1 MNILVVAHYQ
11 NDGSPT
17 ACFIHDQILAY
28 TKLGHRVLAIVPIP
42 IGKCALNGKR
52 WEFHAHR
59 ENIAGVEHW
68 FVRYFSLSNYGANN
82 GFNSHSAIG
91 ALKHLLPKAL
101 GTFKPDVI
109 HAHTLGFDSAIGA
122 WLKGKL
128 HCPLVVTT
136 HGSDTTIPIREGHP
150 ERVKRA
156 ADAADVVVAVSSSLQ
171 RKLIEVGAGVRT
183 AVILNGFNVNY
194 AAAEQNRSPVSIV
207 QVGHLIEQKKVD
219 ITIRAFQ
226 KIKASYPEATLH
238 VIGSGREL
246 SALQELCR
254 QMGLLDSVRFFGEI
268 PNQAVLAEMAKARFF
283 VMPSVR
289 EGFGIVYLEA
299 MACGCVTIGTAG
311 EGIADFIVDGEN
323 GFLVPPE
330 SPDAIVEKIE
340 ACLTKPEWADEIA
353 ARGQQA
359 ARAMTWEKNARQIER
374 LFVELVKDHAN

>member
-11 NDGSPT
+11 NDSSPT

-28 TKLGHRVLAIVPIP
+28 AKLGHCVLAIVPIP

-52 WEFHAHR
+52 WEFRAHR

-68 FVRYFSLSNYGANN
+68 FVRYLSLSNYGANN

-109 HAHTLGFDSAIGA
+109 HAHTLGFDSEIGA

-136 HGSDTTIPIREGHP
+136 HGSDTFLPFCRGRLAQI
-150 ERVKRA
+150 KKA
-156 ADAADVVVAVSSSLQ
+156 ADVADVVVAVSSLLKK
-171 RKLIEVGAGVRT
+171 RLAEAGATVKT
-183 AVILNGFNVNY
+183 VVILNGFNVEY
-194 AAAEQNRSPVSIV
+194 AECKSDREQVSLL
-207 QVGHLIEQKKVD
+207 QVGHLIERKKVD
-219 ITIRAFQ
+219 VTIRAFQ
-226 KIKASYPEATLH
+226 KIKASHPEATLN
-238 VIGSGREL
+238 VIGSGGEL

-254 QMGLLDSVRFFGEI
+254 QLGLLDSVCFFGEI

-299 MACGCVTIGTAG
+299 MACGCVTIGTED

-340 ACLTKPEWADEIA
+340 ACLAEPEWADAIA
-353 ARGQQA
+353 QRGQQG
-359 ARAMTWEKNARQIER
+359 AREMTWEKNAKQYEL